1 MPRASSI
8 PAARTGQARGHTML
22 HTQAVT
28 ILLTAI
34 MVAAIAVQASFI
46 ATHGP
51 LPLPNPAEPTPAFM
65 DSLGNGLWGVP

>member
-1 MPRASSI
+1 
-8 PAARTGQARGHTML
+8 ML